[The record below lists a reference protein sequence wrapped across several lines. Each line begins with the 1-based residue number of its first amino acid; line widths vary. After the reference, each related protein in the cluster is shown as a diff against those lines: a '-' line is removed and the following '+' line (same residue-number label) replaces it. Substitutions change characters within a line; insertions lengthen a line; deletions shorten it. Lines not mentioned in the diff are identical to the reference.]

1 MDERRRQSMTVSAK
15 TVAEAIAEAE
25 RELGVP
31 RDALDITV
39 ITEGSKGFLGMRA
52 ENARILAMVVSPPA
66 TNAAPM
72 TAARDVQP
80 DAAPLTTASP
90 APAPDATSEPVR
102 APRSRG
108 RAVVKPPPV
117 DDQDGRNER
126 NERPQGE
133 DDAGFGEERYFDEA
147 EAAGD
152 FDAAD
157 DAGAAEQGA
166 APGGRAQQ
174 RQETA
179 RMAQEILE
187 TLLRQMDMDARVRV
201 RSTSDPIIL
210 DVETDNGGLLI
221 GRRGETLSA
230 LQYLV
235 NVLIGRRT
243 RGWTKVVIDVEGWR
257 SRREETLRSLA
268 LRQADRV
275 RREQRPIALDPMPA
289 NERRIV
295 HMALQDMADIAT
307 HSEGEEP
314 GRRLVITLK
323 R

>member
-15 TVAEAIAEAE
+15 TVDEAIAEAE

-52 ENARILAMVVSPPA
+52 ENARILAMVVSPP
-66 TNAAPM
+66 TMNVTSVPSPHDVEPEAAP
-72 TAARDVQP
+72 T
-80 DAAPLTTASP
+80 TTASSAP
-90 APAPDATSEPVR
+90 APASTPGH
-102 APRSRG
+102 APRTRE
-108 RAVVKPPPV
+108 RAAVAPPSS
-117 DDQDGRNER
+117 DEQDEQNRQRE
-126 NERPQGE
+126 GE
-133 DDAGFGEERYFDEA
+133 DIPGFEEAGYFDGA

-152 FDAAD
+152 FATAGDAT
-157 DAGAAEQGA
+157 AE
-166 APGGRAQQ
+166 PGGQPGARAQQ

-187 TLLRQMDMDARVRV
+187 TLLRQMEMDARVRV

-235 NVLIGRRT
+235 NVLIGRHT

-275 RREQRPIALDPMPA
+275 RRERRSIALDPMPA

-295 HMALQDMADIAT
+295 HMALQDMTDIAT

>member
-1 MDERRRQSMTVSAK
+1 MDERHRQSMTVSAK
-15 TVAEAIAEAE
+15 TVDEAIAEAE
-25 RELGVP
+25 RALGVP

-66 TNAAPM
+66 TNAAFATP
-72 TAARDVQP
+72 THDVQP
-80 DAAPLTTASP
+80 TTAPPPTTSP
-90 APAPDATSEPVR
+90 APAPASTRSPARARAAVEP
-102 APRSRG
+102 S
-108 RAVVKPPPV
+108 PV
-117 DDQDGRNER
+117 DER
-126 NERPQGE
+126 NERRQGE
-133 DDAGFGEERYFDEA
+133 HDAGFEEEGYFDGA

-152 FDAAD
+152 FATASG
-157 DAGAAEQGA
+157 AGTAEQGDQ
-166 APGGRAQQ
+166 PGGRAQQ

-187 TLLRQMDMDARVRV
+187 TLLRQMEIDARVRV
-201 RSTSDPIIL
+201 RATSDPIIL

-235 NVLIGRRT
+235 NVLIGRRA

-275 RREQRPIALDPMPA
+275 RREGRPIALDPMPA

-295 HMALQDMADIAT
+295 HMALQDLQDIAT

-314 GRRLVITLK
+314 GRRLIITLK

>member
-1 MDERRRQSMTVSAK
+1 MDERHRQSMTVSAK
-15 TVAEAIAEAE
+15 TVDEAIAEAE

-52 ENARILAMVVSPPA
+52 ENARILAMVVSPPV
-66 TNAAPM
+66 THTTSVPPPHDVEPEAAP
-72 TAARDVQP
+72 T
-80 DAAPLTTASP
+80 TTASSAP
-90 APAPDATSEPVR
+90 APASTPGR
-102 APRSRG
+102 APRTRG
-108 RAVVKPPPV
+108 RAAVAPPPI
-117 DDQDGRNER
+117 DDQDEQSRQRE
-126 NERPQGE
+126 GE
-133 DDAGFGEERYFDEA
+133 DTPGFEEAGYFDGA

-152 FDAAD
+152 FATAS
-157 DAGAAEQGA
+157 GATAELGA
-166 APGGRAQQ
+166 QPGARAQQ

-187 TLLRQMDMDARVRV
+187 TLLRQMEIDARVRV
-201 RSTSDPIIL
+201 RGTSDPIIL

-235 NVLIGRRT
+235 NVLIGRRA

-275 RREQRPIALDPMPA
+275 RRERRPIALDPMPA

-295 HMALQDMADIAT
+295 HMALQDMTDIAT